1 MGCGV
6 VERHLEMAQP
16 TKKFHRIGPRS
27 VTSYPWAVC
36 SSGGCG
42 VVVMVMLPPSEP
54 VLANHS
60 PDLHV
65 HLIVDGM
72 TQLYVLIVDSVTTI
86 RQSARL
92 KIKKYKIK

>member
-1 MGCGV
+1 
-6 VERHLEMAQP
+6 
-16 TKKFHRIGPRS
+16 
-27 VTSYPWAVC
+27 
-36 SSGGCG
+36 
-42 VVVMVMLPPSEP
+42 MVMLPPSEP